1 MSEWE
6 RERKRKT
13 KGALS
18 LWRTTHIHA
27 FPNAKCE
34 IMLCQR
40 SAYRGT
46 CVRNSECVGLC
57 SHTYICCNSKT
68 HLNMPSAS
76 VPKTH
81 SEVHNKTHKITI
93 YVAECEWWT
102 EMLCTHTH
110 DGCDADVRECTPN
123 PQTRADSQF
132 SEWTEHVRARVV
144 GDVCVTSFPPTP
156 GLNVIAFIWFVSPL
170 RWNASSACAVYA
182 HIGNDLRSE
191 LANTHTRVRRL
202 RNLYLSSHKPHRYI
216 FTICVTF
223 GRARCANTKKE
234 PGESRRETWCMAM
247 WWALLACAVYCV

>member
-1 MSEWE
+1 M
-6 RERKRKT
+6 
-13 KGALS
+13 
-18 LWRTTHIHA
+18 
-27 FPNAKCE
+27 F
-34 IMLCQR
+34 
-40 SAYRGT
+40 AYI
-46 CVRNSECVGLC
+46 
-57 SHTYICCNSKT
+57 YICCNSKT

-144 GDVCVTSFPPTP
+144 GDVCVTSFPPPPTP
-156 GLNVIAFIWFVSPL
+156 RFECDRIYLIFITFALKCFECVRCL
-170 RWNASSACAVYA
+170 RAYRKWSS
-182 HIGNDLRSE
+182 IRTSE
-191 LANTHTRVRRL
+191 HTHSCVRRL

-247 WWALLACAVYCV
+247 RWALLACAVYCV